1 VVYFTV
7 RNAGRADQLVSA
19 STDVAGSAEVHTEV
33 RKGALITMAPAGPVD
48 IPAHG
53 TVRLSAGGSHLML
66 IGLTR
71 TLREGDHFGMTLHF
85 RRSGD
90 VAVSVPVV
98 AYASA

>member
-1 VVYFTV
+1 VP
-7 RNAGRADQLVSA
+7 
-19 STDVAGSAEVHTEV
+19 TDVAGSADVHTEV

-71 TLREGDHFGMTLHF
+71 TLREGDHFEMTLHF

-98 AYASA
+98 GYASA